1 MFAKLKSP
9 HSAYPKLKCRA
20 AECRH
25 LGPVLKVVFEKI
37 MDTANRE
44 HVMVLLCLKMS
55 NRIDAICDEYPCTVY
70 FKLPPP
76 AASELLTVTRNFS
89 QVRNQ
94 IAINRATAGCM
105 QFDVTFKFHCL
116 LHIAMT
122 SGLRHPKLEWCYQG
136 EDYMRKMKK
145 LASSCLRGNTPQ
157 LAINKVLDRYPKAM
171 HLVLLPNI
179 NIFR

>member
-9 HSAYPKLKCRA
+9 HSAYPELKCRA

-25 LGPVLKVVFEKI
+25 LGPALKVVFEKS
-37 MDTANRE
+37 MDAANRE
-44 HVMVLLCLKMS
+44 HAMVLRCLKMS
-55 NRIDAICDEYPCTVY
+55 NRIDAICDGYPCAEY

-76 AASELLTVTRNFS
+76 AASELLTVTRIFS
-89 QVRNQ
+89 QEHNQ
-94 IAINRATAGCM
+94 IAINRATSGCM
-105 QFDVTFKFHCL
+105 QFDATFKFHCL
-116 LHIAMT
+116 LHIATT
-122 SGLRHPKLEWCYQG
+122 SGLRIPKLEWCYQG
-136 EDYMRKMKK
+136 EDYMQQMKK

-157 LAINKVLDRYPKAM
+157 IAINKVLNRHPKAM